1 MMLMRGFMMKYY
13 LPMLLNPSSFFK
25 SLFFKILTLI
35 TAIPAVFLFFAFLT
49 GCENEAS
56 DLGGNIMPPGE
67 KINVKYTDDFT
78 LDAYTYSAD
87 SVRSDIMGRALL
99 GSKVDPVFGTSKADF
114 ITQARLSE
122 PKDFGTDPVTDSLVL
137 FLLTDGFY
145 GDGETKQILEVY
157 ELIKDFYKDSSYYSN
172 LSLEGILN
180 ESLIGTTTFQ
190 PNDTLVSVKLDVSIA
205 QKIVDFGNYEHQ
217 EELLE
222 VFKGLY
228 VTSQNVL
235 EGGGIVNLN
244 LLSSD
249 SKLTIYYHTA
259 TDTISYDFVINE
271 SSVRINRFS
280 HDYETAD
287 VAYEISHLDDS
298 IRDTVIYAMG
308 MGGVYT
314 RIDFPFLES
323 WRNSLRDSIAINNA
337 EIIISLSAN
346 DPFSENFPPPEKLE
360 LKTRDENDRFWY
372 IIDAVPPLGGDYFG
386 GKLDDENSCYSF
398 RITTHLQ
405 GYFLDKF
412 DDTSLYLFVGNSE
425 ISPHRVVLSNGKNS
439 NKIQLKLTYSRL

>member
-25 SLFFKILTLI
+25 ALFFKILTLI

-87 SVRSDIMGRALL
+87 SVRSDKMGRALL

-114 ITQARLSE
+114 ITQARLYE
-122 PKDFGTDPVTDSLVL
+122 PKDFGTDPVADSLVL

-157 ELIKDFYKDSSYYSN
+157 ELTKNFYKDSLYYSN

-217 EELLE
+217 ETEFLE

-228 VTSQNVL
+228 VTSENVL
-235 EGGGIVNLN
+235 EGGGIINLN
-244 LLSSD
+244 LLFFD
-249 SKLTIYYHTA
+249 SKLTIYYHTD

-287 VAYEISHLDDS
+287 VAYKISHLDDS
-298 IRDTVIYAMG
+298 ILDTVIYTMG

-314 RIDFPFLES
+314 LIDLSFLES
-323 WRNSLRDSIAINNA
+323 WRDSMPVAINNA
-337 EIIISLSAN
+337 EIIVSLSAY
-346 DPFSENFPPPEKLE
+346 DPFSEMFPPPVKLE
-360 LKTRDENDRFWY
+360 LKTMNENNKF
-372 IIDAVPPLGGDYFG
+372 ILVFDALLGDDYFG
-386 GKLDDENSCYSF
+386 GKLDEENGLYHF
-398 RITTHLQ
+398 KITNHLQ
-405 GYFLDKF
+405 DFLLGKT
-412 DDTSLYLFVGNSE
+412 DDLTVYLFVGDSN
-425 ISPHRVVLSNGKNS
+425 ISPYRVVLSNGENS
-439 NKIQLKLTYSRL
+439 NKIQLKLTYSKL

>member
-35 TAIPAVFLFFAFLT
+35 TAIPAVILFFAFLT

-56 DLGGNIMPPGE
+56 DLGGNIIPPGE

-87 SVRSDIMGRALL
+87 SVRSDKMGRALL

-114 ITQARLSE
+114 ITQARLYE
-122 PKDFGTDPVTDSLVL
+122 AKDFGTNSVADSLVL

-157 ELIKDFYKDSSYYSN
+157 ELTKNFYKDSSYYSN

-180 ESLIGTTTFQ
+180 ETPIGTKTFR
-190 PNDTLVSVKLDVSIA
+190 PSDTLISVKLDTSIA
-205 QKIVDFGNYEHQ
+205 QKIIGFGNYEHQ
-217 EELLE
+217 EEFLE
-222 VFKGLY
+222 EFKGLY
-228 VTSQNVL
+228 VTSENVL

-244 LLSSD
+244 LVYFD
-249 SKLTIYYHTA
+249 SKLTIYYHTD

-298 IRDTVIYAMG
+298 IIHDTVIYAMG

-314 RIDFPFLES
+314 LIDLSFLES
-323 WRNSLRDSIAINNA
+323 WRDTMPVAINNA
-337 EIIISLSAN
+337 EIIVSLSAY
-346 DPFSENFPPPEKLE
+346 DPFSEMFPPPEKLE
-360 LKTRDENDRFWY
+360 LKTMNENNEF
-372 IIDAVPPLGGDYFG
+372 ILVFDAFLGDDYFG
-386 GKLDDENSCYSF
+386 GKLDEENGLYHF
-398 RITTHLQ
+398 KITTHLQ
-405 GYFLDKF
+405 NFLLEKT
-412 DDTSLYLFVGNSE
+412 DDLTVYLFVGDSD
-425 ISPHRVVLSNGKNS
+425 ISSYRVVLSNGENS

>member
-1 MMLMRGFMMKYY
+1 MF
-13 LPMLLNPSSFFK
+13 LNPSSFFK

-35 TAIPAVFLFFAFLT
+35 TAFPAVFLFFTFLT

-78 LDAYTYSAD
+78 LDAYTYSVD
-87 SVRSDIMGRALL
+87 SVRSDKMGRALL

-114 ITQARLSE
+114 ITQTRLSG
-122 PKDFGTDPVTDSLVL
+122 PKDFGSQPVADSLVL

-157 ELIKDFYKDSSYYSN
+157 ELTKIFYKDSSYYSN

-180 ESLIGTTTFQ
+180 EAPIGTKTFR
-190 PNDTLVSVKLDVSIA
+190 PSDTLISVKLNTSIA

-217 EELLE
+217 EEFFE

-228 VTSQNVL
+228 VTSENVL
-235 EGGGIVNLN
+235 EEGGIVNLN
-244 LLSSD
+244 LLSFD
-249 SKLTIYYHTA
+249 SKLTIYYHTD

-298 IRDTVIYAMG
+298 IHDTVIYAMG

-314 RIDFPFLES
+314 RIDLSFFES
-323 WRNSLRDSIAINNA
+323 WRDSMPVAINNA
-337 EIIISLSAN
+337 EIIVSLSAY
-346 DPFSENFPPPEKLE
+346 DPFSEMFPPPEKLE
-360 LKTRDENDRFWY
+360 LKTMNENNEF
-372 IIDAVPPLGGDYFG
+372 IFVFDALLGDDYFG
-386 GKLDDENSCYSF
+386 GKLDEENGLYHF
-398 RITTHLQ
+398 KITTHLQ
-405 GYFLDKF
+405 DFLLEET
-412 DDTSLYLFVGNSE
+412 DDLAELMQKLTIYLFIGNSNL
-425 ISPHRVVLSNGKNS
+425 SPYRVVLSNGEKT
-439 NKIQLKLTYSRL
+439 NKITLKLTYSRL